1 MENKFEFMFQ
11 KSIPT
16 FSWDLLP
23 FWEFEEYI
31 KMLNERNK
39 EENKRQKE
47 EKEEMD
53 SKMPNFSKLATSYQA
68 PKYNTPNMGSYL
80 K

>member
-1 MENKFEFMFQ
+1 MFQ
-11 KSIPT
+11 KSIPVE
-16 FSWDLLP
+16 SWNKLP

-47 EKEEMD
+47 EKEEMND
-53 SKMPNFSKLATSYQA
+53 KMPNFNSMSNFKPPS
-68 PKYNTPNMGSYL
+68 YNTPNMGSYL